1 MSTRPSRKRKII
13 NYNDIESENSLS
25 PSSSSSS
32 SSSNNSVVSSKK
44 KSKRKTKK
52 TKTKTMKQKESVKRG
67 EFSPKKQAFI
77 NKIKEILG
85 DITLDEETEN
95 EIIKCVTGIYQEKE
109 KDYLIEF
116 IERKLKKFPMYKN
129 DNDIIEKIINS
140 NNDKNKIII
149 LSGLPGV
156 GKSTFS
162 NNLQNYQ
169 DFDLLSLDSI
179 TTGIYFPKIN
189 KMEEYL
195 FDKIKKE
202 DKNYIL
208 DGTFLD
214 YNEIVKLKDK
224 VNKKTPDKF
233 VFEIV
238 YFNVTARF
246 SYFNNT
252 LRCVNEIL
260 EKGVSSHRRK
270 SIPYPVFRGFK
281 KLKRQFDEEIEKK
294 NLLEDENFNIIET
307 VDEIQ
312 QHENTYISPKFISK
326 K

>member
-13 NYNDIESENSLS
+13 NYNNIESDNSLS
-25 PSSSSSS
+25 LS
-32 SSSNNSVVSSKK
+32 SSSNDSIESSKG

-52 TKTKTMKQKESVKRG
+52 TKTMKKKEPSKKS

-77 NKIKEILG
+77 NKIKEILS

-195 FDKIKKE
+195 LEKIKKE

-214 YNEIVKLKDK
+214 YNEIIKLKDK
-224 VNKKTPDKF
+224 INKKTPDKF

-252 LRCVNEIL
+252 LRCVNE
-260 EKGVSSHRRK
+260 
-270 SIPYPVFRGFK
+270 
-281 KLKRQFDEEIEKK
+281 
-294 NLLEDENFNIIET
+294 
-307 VDEIQ
+307 
-312 QHENTYISPKFISK
+312 
-326 K
+326 

>member
-13 NYNDIESENSLS
+13 NYNNIESDNSLS
-25 PSSSSSS
+25 LS
-32 SSSNNSVVSSKK
+32 SSSNDSIESSKG

-52 TKTKTMKQKESVKRG
+52 TKTIKKKEPSKKS

-77 NKIKEILG
+77 SKIKEILS

-169 DFDLLSLDSI
+169 EFDLLSLDSI

-195 FDKIKKE
+195 LDKVKKE

-214 YNEIVKLKDK
+214 YREILKLKDK
-224 VNKKTPDKF
+224 INKKIPDKF

-260 EKGVSSHRRK
+260 EKGVSSERRK

-281 KLKRQFDEEIEKK
+281 KLKRQFDEEIEKN
-294 NLLEDENFNIIET
+294 NLLEDENFNIVET

-312 QHENTYISPKFISK
+312 QHEDTYISPKFISK

>member
-13 NYNDIESENSLS
+13 NYNNIESDNSLS
-25 PSSSSSS
+25 LS
-32 SSSNNSVVSSKK
+32 SSSNDSIESSKG

-52 TKTKTMKQKESVKRG
+52 TKTIKKKEPSKKS

-77 NKIKEILG
+77 SKIKEILS

-140 NNDKNKIII
+140 NNDKNKIVI

-169 DFDLLSLDSI
+169 EFDLLSLDSI

-195 FDKIKKE
+195 LDKVKKE

-214 YNEIVKLKDK
+214 YREILKLKDK
-224 VNKKTPDKF
+224 INKKIPDKF

-260 EKGVSSHRRK
+260 EKGVSSERRK

-281 KLKRQFDEEIEKK
+281 KLKRQFDEEIEKN
-294 NLLEDENFNIIET
+294 NLLEDENFNIVET

-312 QHENTYISPKFISK
+312 QHEDTYISPKFISK

>member
-13 NYNDIESENSLS
+13 NYNNIESDNSLS
-25 PSSSSSS
+25 LS
-32 SSSNNSVVSSKK
+32 SSSNDSIESSKG

-52 TKTKTMKQKESVKRG
+52 TKTMKKKEPSKKS

-77 NKIKEILG
+77 NKIKEILS

-169 DFDLLSLDSI
+169 EFDLLSLDSI

-260 EKGVSSHRRK
+260 EKGVSSERRK

-281 KLKRQFDEEIEKK
+281 KLKRQFDENIEKN
-294 NLLEDENFNIIET
+294 NLLEDENFNIVET
-307 VDEIQ
+307 VDEIK
-312 QHENTYISPKFISK
+312 QHEDTYISPKFISK

>member
-13 NYNDIESENSLS
+13 NYNDIESDNSLS
-25 PSSSSSS
+25 LS
-32 SSSNNSVVSSKK
+32 SSSNDSIESSKRT
-44 KSKRKTKK
+44 SKRKPK
-52 TKTKTMKQKESVKRG
+52 KTKTMKKKESSKKS
-67 EFSPKKQAFI
+67 EFSPKKQVFI
-77 NKIKEILG
+77 NKIKEILS
-85 DITLDEETEN
+85 DITLDEETES

-169 DFDLLSLDSI
+169 EFDLLSLDSI
-179 TTGIYFPKIN
+179 TTGMYFPKIN

-195 FDKIKKE
+195 LDKIKKE

-224 VNKKTPDKF
+224 INKKTPDKF

-260 EKGVSSHRRK
+260 EKGVSSERRK

-281 KLKRQFDEEIEKK
+281 KLKRQFDQEIEKN
-294 NLLEDENFNIIET
+294 NLLDDENFNIVET
-307 VDEIQ
+307 VDEIKK
-312 QHENTYISPKFISK
+312 HEDTYISPKFLSK

>member
-13 NYNDIESENSLS
+13 NYNNIESDNSLS
-25 PSSSSSS
+25 LS
-32 SSSNNSVVSSKK
+32 SSSNDSIESSKG

-52 TKTKTMKQKESVKRG
+52 TKTLKKKEPSKKS

-77 NKIKEILG
+77 NKIKEILS

-169 DFDLLSLDSI
+169 EFDLLSLDSI

-202 DKNYIL
+202 DKNYIF

-214 YNEIVKLKDK
+214 YNEIVKYYRKVHLFFPTHRETQGMLAQEIGLCGGMTILQPWMYPKESHHQFRHLLYDFKNPINLSQLKEILNDQNFIINNRK
-224 VNKKTPDKF
+224 QVKKYCS
-233 VFEIV
+233 FEI
-238 YFNVTARF
+238 FKRTF
-246 SYFNNT
+246 
-252 LRCVNEIL
+252 LNELDNLIL
-260 EKGVSSHRRK
+260 
-270 SIPYPVFRGFK
+270 
-281 KLKRQFDEEIEKK
+281 
-294 NLLEDENFNIIET
+294 
-307 VDEIQ
+307 
-312 QHENTYISPKFISK
+312 
-326 K
+326 

>member
-13 NYNDIESENSLS
+13 NYNNIESDNSLS
-25 PSSSSSS
+25 LS
-32 SSSNNSVVSSKK
+32 SSSNDSIESSKG

-52 TKTKTMKQKESVKRG
+52 TKTIKKKEPSKKS

-77 NKIKEILG
+77 NKIKEILS

-169 DFDLLSLDSI
+169 EFDLLSLDSI

-195 FDKIKKE
+195 LDKVKKE

-214 YNEIVKLKDK
+214 YREILKLKDK
-224 VNKKTPDKF
+224 INKKIPDKF

-260 EKGVSSHRRK
+260 EKGVSSERRK

-281 KLKRQFDEEIEKK
+281 KLKRQFDEEIEKN
-294 NLLEDENFNIIET
+294 NLLEDENFNIVET

-312 QHENTYISPKFISK
+312 QHEDTYISPKFISK

>member
-13 NYNDIESENSLS
+13 NYNDIVSDNSLS
-25 PSSSSSS
+25 LS
-32 SSSNNSVVSSKK
+32 SSSNDSIESIESSKR

-52 TKTKTMKQKESVKRG
+52 TKKKTLKQKESVKRG
-67 EFSPKKQAFI
+67 EFSPKKQVFVD
-77 NKIKEILG
+77 KIKEILS
-85 DITLDEETEN
+85 DITLDEETES
-95 EIIKCVTGIYQEKE
+95 EIVKCVAGIYQEKE

-140 NNDKNKIII
+140 NNDRKKIVI

-169 DFDLLSLDSI
+169 EFDLLSLDSI
-179 TTGIYFPKIN
+179 TSGIYFSKIN
-189 KMEEYL
+189 KMEQYL
-195 FDKIKKE
+195 LDKIKKE

-224 VNKKTPDKF
+224 INKKTPDKF

-260 EKGVSSHRRK
+260 EKGVSSERRK

-281 KLKRQFDEEIEKK
+281 KLKRQFDQEIEKN
-294 NLLEDENFNIIET
+294 NLLEDENFNIVET
-307 VDEIQ
+307 VDEIK
-312 QHENTYISPKFISK
+312 QHEDTYISPKFISK